1 MSLFKKILFFSFF
14 YFILIINANS
24 ENKVAYVDL
33 DFLITNTKI
42 GKTLFEKLKNNE
54 NKKFKEFSIEEKN
67 LKEQE
72 KKILSSKNI
81 ISEKQLNIDIEKF
94 QKKLKAYKNSKSAE
108 IEKLK
113 NTRNDEIL
121 KLLNS
126 INPLIQK
133 YMNDN
138 SIDILIDKKNIY
150 IANKKY
156 EITNNLILLVDQN
169 YK

>member
-1 MSLFKKILFFSFF
+1 MYFLKKILFFSFF
-14 YFILIINANS
+14 YFLIVVNVHAQS
-24 ENKVAYVDL
+24 KVAYVDIDYL
-33 DFLITNTKI
+33 LTNIKI
-42 GKTLFEKLKNNE
+42 GKQLFEKLKQNE
-54 NKKFKEFSIEEKN
+54 NKRLDEFNLQEKN
-67 LKEQE
+67 LKDQE
-72 KKILSSKNI
+72 KKILSTKNI

-94 QKKLKAYKNSKSAE
+94 QKKLKEYKNQKATE
-108 IEKLK
+108 IERLK
-113 NTRNDEIL
+113 NTRNKEIL

-156 EITNNLILLVDQN
+156 EITNNLIMIVDEN

>member
-1 MSLFKKILFFSFF
+1 MFLFKKILFFSFF

-54 NKKFKEFSIEEKN
+54 NKKFEEFSIKEKN

-94 QKKLKAYKNSKSAE
+94 QKKLQAYKNSKSTE

-121 KLLNS
+121 NLLNS

>member
-94 QKKLKAYKNSKSAE
+94 QKKLQAYKNTKSAE

>member
-1 MSLFKKILFFSFF
+1 MFLFKKILFFSFF

-54 NKKFKEFSIEEKN
+54 NKKFEEFSIKEKN

-94 QKKLKAYKNSKSAE
+94 QKKLQTYKNSKSAE

>member
-42 GKTLFEKLKNNE
+42 GKALFEKLKNNE

-94 QKKLKAYKNSKSAE
+94 QKKLQAYKNSKSTE

>member
-1 MSLFKKILFFSFF
+1 MFLFKKILFFSFF

-94 QKKLKAYKNSKSAE
+94 QKKLQTYKNSKSAE

>member
-1 MSLFKKILFFSFF
+1 MFLLKKILFFSFF

-54 NKKFKEFSIEEKN
+54 NKKFEEFSIKEKN

-94 QKKLKAYKNSKSAE
+94 QKKLQTYKNSKSAE

>member
-94 QKKLKAYKNSKSAE
+94 QKKLQAYKNSKSTE

-121 KLLNS
+121 NLLNS

>member
-94 QKKLKAYKNSKSAE
+94 QKKLQAYKNSKSTE

>member
-1 MSLFKKILFFSFF
+1 MFLFKKILFFSFF

-81 ISEKQLNIDIEKF
+81 ISEKQLNIDIQKF
-94 QKKLKAYKNSKSAE
+94 QKKLQAYKNTKSAE

>member
-94 QKKLKAYKNSKSAE
+94 QKKLQTYKNSKSAE